1 MEATCQ
7 NQTSAIQL
15 LEEQKI
21 DMSDDLNN
29 SKKELL
35 SIKDHSV
42 EEVKSC
48 EEMQQQIERLTEDKI
63 KVQEKLNSYINEN
76 MELLDKIEKLS
87 KGSSAESIEMVE
99 NLTQQEKLEI
109 EQYQKS
115 MESKKELGDDNT
127 DTPEEDNNVEISQE
141 LNESLRNLREESSE
155 LMEKIELFTIERREV
170 LEKLDALSI
179 ENQVLIS
186 GIENIKEEKS
196 LLEQENNGL
205 TENQLKI
212 EALLVKLEAEKIE
225 LNSRVEELSEL
236 RTTQQDEINRLIQN
250 ELTSASHTVL
260 TKTISSEPETE
271 AVESKPTTS
280 TTVIDRE
287 SCDKLLKQLDAEIQ
301 NLNKNKD
308 KHQKLKISKKLST
321 DAKNVHAMMT
331 NLLEEYFK
339 NLNECQQ
346 LREDVEKIKVHINNQ
361 NDDELI
367 KIQKELQESV
377 KEVDQKNQELSLLQE
392 KLVVQES
399 SVKEDNNEELV
410 SLKTTVERLNDE
422 MLEKE
427 ELSNKLQFLVDT
439 LTTERD
445 HYETEVQAQR
455 SLVTDLREEFDQ
467 LCVDVKVN
475 NQRLNEKSMELD
487 QLQHEFDMRL
497 KTSTNEVEILK
508 TLVAEQK
515 SLLIESYQEHEM
527 DTAEKVKEINDYQ
540 NQLQKMTDEMERL
553 KQSSVDNQQSYDN
566 ELQVEVQ
573 TLRELL
579 KESNELLSEHKKEI
593 VDKQETI
600 DSLNNQIIELY
611 KTMEENSNKLIDKE
625 DEMQFLQEIAERNQD
640 EIKGL
645 HGKVTEANRA
655 VEDLRNQLQAKH
667 SEIVKVEH
675 QDAARKEA
683 YEVRVK
689 QAEEELKKM
698 ELKNKE
704 QLDKLKKYAANLKMK
719 SAKCIELEEKLAV
732 AGSGG
737 DSNVNDEMKAQ
748 LIQYQ
753 EQLNIVKD
761 ENNKM
766 VNTMQQA
773 AAVVPD
779 TSEIDALKERIS
791 ALEHECLQLQREVTD
806 AHEELEEEREGL
818 QANVKEAEER
828 SDSLKKDLHNV
839 TEELELMKKFHAE
852 ISAKVKEDESVQKVE
867 DQKKVSWT
875 SDEMRSWFNVFVFVS
890 LRWKS

>member
-21 DMSDDLNN
+21 DMSDDLSN

-42 EEVKSC
+42 EDIKSC
-48 EEMQQQIERLTEDKI
+48 EEMQQKIERLTEDKI

-127 DTPEEDNNVEISQE
+127 DTPEEDSNVEISQE

-205 TENQLKI
+205 TEKQLKI
-212 EALLVKLEAEKIE
+212 EALLVKLEAEKNE

-250 ELTSASHTVL
+250 ELTSASHTIL
-260 TKTISSEPETE
+260 TKSISSEPETE
-271 AVESKPTTS
+271 AVDSKATTS
-280 TTVIDRE
+280 ATVIDRE

-331 NLLEEYFK
+331 SLLEEYFK
-339 NLNECQQ
+339 NLNECRQ
-346 LREDVEKIKVHINNQ
+346 LREDVDKLKVLVNNQ
-361 NDDELI
+361 NDEELN
-367 KIQKELQESV
+367 KLKKQLQDSV
-377 KEVDQKNQELSLLQE
+377 KEVDQKNHELIALQE

-399 SVKEDNNEELV
+399 SVKEDNNVEV
-410 SLKTTVERLNDE
+410 VNLKTTVERLNEE
-422 MLEKE
+422 MLEKD

-445 HYETEVQAQR
+445 HYETEVQTQR

-475 NQRLNEKSMELD
+475 NQRLNEKSTELD

-540 NQLQKMTDEMERL
+540 NQLQKMSDEIERL
-553 KQSSVDNQQSYDN
+553 KQHSVDNQQSYDN

-573 TLRELL
+573 KLQELV
-579 KESNELLSEHKKEI
+579 KESNEMLSEHKKEI

-645 HGKVTEANRA
+645 NVKVMEANRA
-655 VEDLRNQLQAKH
+655 VEDLRNELQSKH
-667 SEIVKVEH
+667 SEIVKLEH

-683 YEVRVK
+683 YEVRIK

-698 ELKNKE
+698 EVKNKE

-719 SAKCIELEEKLAV
+719 SAKCIELEEKLTV
-732 AGSGG
+732 AASGG
-737 DSNVNDEMKAQ
+737 DVVSDEMKAQ

-761 ENNKM
+761 ENSKM

-773 AAVVPD
+773 AAAVPN
-779 TSEIDALKERIS
+779 TSEVDALKEKIS
-791 ALEHECLQLQREVTD
+791 VLEHECLQLQREITD
-806 AHEELEEEREGL
+806 AHEELEEERDGM
-818 QANVKEAEER
+818 QANIKEVEEKN
-828 SDSLKKDLHNV
+828 DSLKKDLHNV

-852 ISAKVKEDESVQKVE
+852 VSAKVKEDESVQKVE
-867 DQKKVSWT
+867 DQKKVS
-875 SDEMRSWFNVFVFVS
+875 
-890 LRWKS
+890 

>member
-21 DMSDDLNN
+21 DMSDDLSN

-42 EEVKSC
+42 EDGKSC
-48 EEMQQQIERLTEDKI
+48 DEMQQQIERLTEDKI

-115 MESKKELGDDNT
+115 MESKKELGDENT
-127 DTPEEDNNVEISQE
+127 DIPEEDNNVEISQE
-141 LNESLRNLREESSE
+141 LNESLKNLREESSE

-186 GIENIKEEKS
+186 GIENVREEKL
-196 LLEQENNGL
+196 LLEQENSNL

-212 EALLVKLEAEKIE
+212 ESLLVQLEVEKKE

-236 RTTQQDEINRLIQN
+236 RKTQQDEINRLIQN

-260 TKTISSEPETE
+260 TKTNSSEPESE
-271 AVESKPTTS
+271 AGDIKTATS
-280 TTVIDRE
+280 STVIDRE

-331 NLLEEYFK
+331 SLLEEYFK
-339 NLNECQQ
+339 NINECQQ
-346 LREDVEKIKVHINNQ
+346 LREDVEKLKVLVNNR
-361 NDDELI
+361 NDDELN
-367 KIQKELQESV
+367 KIQKQLQESI
-377 KEVDQKNQELSLLQE
+377 KEVDQKNEELIVLQE
-392 KLVVQES
+392 KLIVQES
-399 SVKEDNNEELV
+399 SAKEDNVEITN
-410 SLKTTVERLNDE
+410 LKTTVERFNEE

-455 SLVTDLREEFDQ
+455 SVVTDLRVEFDQ

-475 NQRLNEKSMELD
+475 NQRLNEKSTELD

-515 SLLIESYQEHEM
+515 TLLIESYQEHEM

-540 NQLQKMTDEMERL
+540 NQFQKMSDDMERL
-553 KQSSVDNQQSYDN
+553 KQHNVDNQESYDN
-566 ELQVEVQ
+566 ELQIEVQ
-573 TLRELL
+573 KLRELV
-579 KESNELLSEHKKEI
+579 KESNEMLNEHKKAI

-625 DEMQFLQEIAERNQD
+625 DEMQFLQEIAERNRD
-640 EIKGL
+640 EIHGL
-645 HGKVTEANRA
+645 EVKVTEANRA

-667 SEIVKVEH
+667 SEIVKVQH
-675 QDAARKEA
+675 QDAGRNEA
-683 YEVRVK
+683 YDVK
-689 QAEEELKKM
+689 IKHAEEELKKM
-698 ELKNKE
+698 EIKNKE

-719 SAKCIELEEKLAV
+719 SAKCIELEEKLTA
-732 AGSGG
+732 ATSGG
-737 DSNVNDEMKAQ
+737 NIVSDEMKAQ

-753 EQLNIVKD
+753 EQLYIVKD
-761 ENNKM
+761 ENSKM
-766 VNTMQQA
+766 MNTMQQSA
-773 AAVVPD
+773 AAPNTSDVDAMKEKISVV
-779 TSEIDALKERIS
+779 
-791 ALEHECLQLQREVTD
+791 EHECLQLQREIND
-806 AHEELEEEREGL
+806 AHEELEEVRESMQAEVKEMEGSNEGL
-818 QANVKEAEER
+818 KKE
-828 SDSLKKDLHNV
+828 LHHV

-867 DQKKVSWT
+867 DQKKVS
-875 SDEMRSWFNVFVFVS
+875 
-890 LRWKS
+890 